1 MIEHLRLQAANAFS
15 KFDHAVLATC
25 GPSGPQV
32 SRVQCK
38 PQGTTL
44 ILHVPRS
51 SDHLFNLEH
60 QPEVAVLTP
69 EWQLRG
75 SAQILNPA
83 TCSVQ
88 ESPLSNWNAMV
99 KIQPI
104 RLQIFGDDGLS
115 FVETIDF

>member
-1 MIEHLRLQAANAFS
+1 MIEHLRLRAANAFA
-15 KFDHAVLATC
+15 KFDHVILATC

-32 SRVQCK
+32 SRVQCRS
-38 PQGTTL
+38 QGTAL
-44 ILHVPRS
+44 ILSVPRS

-60 QPEVAVLTP
+60 QQEVAVLTP

-88 ESPLSNWNAMV
+88 ESPLSDWHALV
-99 KIQPI
+99 KIQPTC
-104 RLQIFGDDGLS
+104 LQILGEDGRS